1 MVRLEWEEALLLLG
15 TALQMD
21 QVVKILLDLAILQKI
36 FMAAGPE
43 AEAVDPG
50 LLTAAVEEEKVLF
63 VSCGKANAL
72 RTVLDAILI
81 QTAGELLLFSE
92 IIEPGSFHLFYKV
105 VVLFTLTFLYVYR
118 SEMNKNYLLYWGIAL
133 LFIMGLEIRAIMTL
147 GRMLI

>member
-1 MVRLEWEEALLLLG
+1 MNNISAEWPLISIWVAGISGL
-15 TALQMD
+15 
-21 QVVKILLDLAILQKI
+21 ILIAIYISKSGRFDNIAKYLVNLSV
-36 FMAAGPE
+36 A
-43 AEAVDPG
+43 
-50 LLTAAVEEEKVLF
+50 T
-63 VSCGKANAL
+63 
-72 RTVLDAILI
+72 ILI

>member
-1 MVRLEWEEALLLLG
+1 MMNNFSAEWPLISIWVAG
-15 TALQMD
+15 TSGL
-21 QVVKILLDLAILQKI
+21 ILIAIY
-36 FMAAGPE
+36 
-43 AEAVDPG
+43 
-50 LLTAAVEEEKVLF
+50 
-63 VSCGKANAL
+63 VSKSERFDNIAKYLVNFSVA
-72 RTVLDAILI
+72 TILI

>member
-1 MVRLEWEEALLLLG
+1 MNNFSAEWPLISIWVAG
-15 TALQMD
+15 TSGLILIAIYISKSERFDNIAKYLVNFS
-21 QVVKILLDLAILQKI
+21 VV
-36 FMAAGPE
+36 
-43 AEAVDPG
+43 
-50 LLTAAVEEEKVLF
+50 T
-63 VSCGKANAL
+63 
-72 RTVLDAILI
+72 ILI

>member
-1 MVRLEWEEALLLLG
+1 MINNFNAEWPLISIWVAG
-15 TALQMD
+15 TSGL
-21 QVVKILLDLAILQKI
+21 ILIAIYISKSERFDNIAKYLVN
-36 FMAAGPE
+36 FSVA
-43 AEAVDPG
+43 
-50 LLTAAVEEEKVLF
+50 T
-63 VSCGKANAL
+63 
-72 RTVLDAILI
+72 ILI

>member
-1 MVRLEWEEALLLLG
+1 MNNFSAEWPLISIWVAGISGL
-15 TALQMD
+15 
-21 QVVKILLDLAILQKI
+21 ILIAIYISKSGRYDNLAKYLVNFSVI
-36 FMAAGPE
+36 
-43 AEAVDPG
+43 
-50 LLTAAVEEEKVLF
+50 T
-63 VSCGKANAL
+63 
-72 RTVLDAILI
+72 ILI

-118 SEMNKNYLLYWGIAL
+118 SEMNKNYVLYWGIAL

>member
-1 MVRLEWEEALLLLG
+1 MMNNFSAEWPLISIWVAGTSGLILIALYISKSERFDNIAKYLVNFSVA
-15 TALQMD
+15 T
-21 QVVKILLDLAILQKI
+21 
-36 FMAAGPE
+36 
-43 AEAVDPG
+43 
-50 LLTAAVEEEKVLF
+50 
-63 VSCGKANAL
+63 
-72 RTVLDAILI
+72 ILI

>member
-1 MVRLEWEEALLLLG
+1 MMNNFSAEWPLISIWVAGTSGLILIALYISKSERFDNIAKYLVNLSVA
-15 TALQMD
+15 T
-21 QVVKILLDLAILQKI
+21 
-36 FMAAGPE
+36 
-43 AEAVDPG
+43 
-50 LLTAAVEEEKVLF
+50 
-63 VSCGKANAL
+63 
-72 RTVLDAILI
+72 ILI

>member
-1 MVRLEWEEALLLLG
+1 MMNNFSAEWPLISIWVSG
-15 TALQMD
+15 TSGL
-21 QVVKILLDLAILQKI
+21 ILIAIYISKSERFDNIAKYLVN
-36 FMAAGPE
+36 FSVA
-43 AEAVDPG
+43 
-50 LLTAAVEEEKVLF
+50 T
-63 VSCGKANAL
+63 
-72 RTVLDAILI
+72 ILI

>member
-1 MVRLEWEEALLLLG
+1 MMNNISAEWPLISIWVAGISGL
-15 TALQMD
+15 
-21 QVVKILLDLAILQKI
+21 ILIAIYISKSGRFDNIAKYLVN
-36 FMAAGPE
+36 FSVA
-43 AEAVDPG
+43 
-50 LLTAAVEEEKVLF
+50 T
-63 VSCGKANAL
+63 
-72 RTVLDAILI
+72 ILI

>member
-1 MVRLEWEEALLLLG
+1 MMNNFSAEWPLISIWVSG
-15 TALQMD
+15 TSGLILIAIYISKSERFDNIAKYLVNFS
-21 QVVKILLDLAILQKI
+21 VV
-36 FMAAGPE
+36 
-43 AEAVDPG
+43 
-50 LLTAAVEEEKVLF
+50 T
-63 VSCGKANAL
+63 
-72 RTVLDAILI
+72 ILI

>member
-1 MVRLEWEEALLLLG
+1 MMNNFNAEWPLISIWVAG
-15 TALQMD
+15 TSGL
-21 QVVKILLDLAILQKI
+21 ILIAIYFSKSERFDNIAKYLVN
-36 FMAAGPE
+36 FSVA
-43 AEAVDPG
+43 
-50 LLTAAVEEEKVLF
+50 T
-63 VSCGKANAL
+63 
-72 RTVLDAILI
+72 ILI

>member
-1 MVRLEWEEALLLLG
+1 MNNISPEWPLISIWVAGISGL
-15 TALQMD
+15 
-21 QVVKILLDLAILQKI
+21 ILIAIYISKSGRFDNIAKYLVN
-36 FMAAGPE
+36 FSVA
-43 AEAVDPG
+43 
-50 LLTAAVEEEKVLF
+50 T
-63 VSCGKANAL
+63 
-72 RTVLDAILI
+72 ILI

>member
-1 MVRLEWEEALLLLG
+1 MMNNFSAEWPLISIWVAGTSGLILIALYISKSERFDNIAKYLVNFSVA
-15 TALQMD
+15 T
-21 QVVKILLDLAILQKI
+21 
-36 FMAAGPE
+36 
-43 AEAVDPG
+43 
-50 LLTAAVEEEKVLF
+50 
-63 VSCGKANAL
+63 
-72 RTVLDAILI
+72 ILI

-118 SEMNKNYLLYWGIAL
+118 TEMNKNYLLYWGIAL

>member
-1 MVRLEWEEALLLLG
+1 MMNNISAEWPLISIWVAG
-15 TALQMD
+15 ISGS
-21 QVVKILLDLAILQKI
+21 ILIAIYISKSGRFDNIAKYLVN
-36 FMAAGPE
+36 FSVA
-43 AEAVDPG
+43 
-50 LLTAAVEEEKVLF
+50 T
-63 VSCGKANAL
+63 
-72 RTVLDAILI
+72 ILI

>member
-1 MVRLEWEEALLLLG
+1 MMNNFSAEWPLISIWVAGISGL
-15 TALQMD
+15 
-21 QVVKILLDLAILQKI
+21 ILIAIYISKSGRYDNLAKYLVNFSVI
-36 FMAAGPE
+36 
-43 AEAVDPG
+43 
-50 LLTAAVEEEKVLF
+50 T
-63 VSCGKANAL
+63 
-72 RTVLDAILI
+72 ILI

-118 SEMNKNYLLYWGIAL
+118 SEMNKNYVLYWGIAL

>member
-1 MVRLEWEEALLLLG
+1 MMNNFSAEWPLISIWVSG
-15 TALQMD
+15 TSGL
-21 QVVKILLDLAILQKI
+21 ILIAIYISKSERFDNIAKYLVN
-36 FMAAGPE
+36 FSVA
-43 AEAVDPG
+43 
-50 LLTAAVEEEKVLF
+50 T
-63 VSCGKANAL
+63 
-72 RTVLDAILI
+72 ILI

-118 SEMNKNYLLYWGIAL
+118 TEMNKNYLLYWGIAL

>member
-1 MVRLEWEEALLLLG
+1 MNNFSAEWPLISIWVSG
-15 TALQMD
+15 TSGL
-21 QVVKILLDLAILQKI
+21 ILIAIYISKSERFDNIAKYLVN
-36 FMAAGPE
+36 FSVA
-43 AEAVDPG
+43 
-50 LLTAAVEEEKVLF
+50 T
-63 VSCGKANAL
+63 
-72 RTVLDAILI
+72 ILI

>member
-1 MVRLEWEEALLLLG
+1 MNNIIAEWPLISIWVAGISGL
-15 TALQMD
+15 
-21 QVVKILLDLAILQKI
+21 ILIAIYISKSGRFDNIAKYLVN
-36 FMAAGPE
+36 FSVA
-43 AEAVDPG
+43 
-50 LLTAAVEEEKVLF
+50 T
-63 VSCGKANAL
+63 
-72 RTVLDAILI
+72 ILI
-81 QTAGELLLFSE
+81 QTVGELLLFSE